1 MEMST
6 IGTIDDEPATI
17 GATDCKMTTPVEALT
32 INRANWDDR
41 AAIHARDMT
50 GTYDLAGARAGRD
63 VLDPITAA
71 EVGDVAG
78 LRVLHLQCHI
88 GTDTLSLAQ
97 RGARVTG
104 LDFSPVAIAEARALA
119 AVAGANATFVEG
131 RVDDAPV
138 LTPGPFDLVFQTW
151 GAICWLPDL
160 NDWARVV
167 AAVLRPGGAL
177 YLADQHPAYAA
188 MEAEGD
194 RLVVTFDRQTPRDR
208 PLRFDNPTTYTGDPT
223 PIAHAEHREWIHAF
237 ETIIGALLGAGLRLT
252 MLREHDTLPWC
263 APLLVPA
270 ADRMWRLPDGHPRF
284 PLAFSLRAEKGR

>member
-1 MEMST
+1 V
-6 IGTIDDEPATI
+6 
-17 GATDCKMTTPVEALT
+17 TDPVAV
-32 INRANWDDR
+32 NRANWDDR
-41 AAIHARDMT
+41 AAIHARDAT
-50 GTYDLAGARAGRD
+50 GTYDLTGVRAGRD
-63 VLDPITAA
+63 VLDPIAAA
-71 EVGDVAG
+71 EVGDIVR

-97 RGARVTG
+97 RGAQVTG

-119 AVAGANATFVEG
+119 AVAGVDVTFVEG
-131 RVDDAPV
+131 RVDHALA

-151 GAICWLPDL
+151 GTICWLPDL
-160 NDWARVV
+160 TDWARVV

-177 YLADQHPAYAA
+177 YLADQHPAYAV

-194 RLVVTFDRQTPRDR
+194 RLVVTFDRQTHPDQ

-223 PIAHAEHREWIHAF
+223 PIAHAEHREWIHSF

-252 MLREHDTLPWC
+252 MLREHDRLPWR

-270 ADRMWRLPDGHPRF
+270 PERMWRLPDGHPRF
-284 PLAFSLRAEKGR
+284 PLAFSLRAEKHG